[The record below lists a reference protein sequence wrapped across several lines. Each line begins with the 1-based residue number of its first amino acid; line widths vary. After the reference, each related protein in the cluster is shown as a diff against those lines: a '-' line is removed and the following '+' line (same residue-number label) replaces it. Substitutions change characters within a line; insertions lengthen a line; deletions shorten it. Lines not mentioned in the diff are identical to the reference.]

1 MANGAP
7 LPYGEG
13 SGVIEEDFKMNLL
26 KTTAAALSLL
36 SLTACGGFMS
46 TAVPV
51 SDRSTYV
58 SPRASLDA
66 PVSQPGLGAGGGGGG
81 GAGAP
86 RR

>member
-1 MANGAP
+1 
-7 LPYGEG
+7 
-13 SGVIEEDFKMNLL
+13 
-26 KTTAAALSLL
+26 
-36 SLTACGGFMS
+36 MS